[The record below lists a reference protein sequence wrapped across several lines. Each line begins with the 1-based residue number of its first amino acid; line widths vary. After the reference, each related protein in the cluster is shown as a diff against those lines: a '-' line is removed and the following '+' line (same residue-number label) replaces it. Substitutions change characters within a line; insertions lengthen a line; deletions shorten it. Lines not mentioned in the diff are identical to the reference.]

1 MEFKSVSDSC
11 FKFRGLTGALHEYS
25 PVLCPLHRSCN
36 TTHKHTC
43 KHTYKHT
50 CKHTCTLTY
59 THAHTHTRPLPFT
72 QVMQHNTQ
80 THKHTRAHTQHT
92 HTRPLP
98 FTQVMQHNTQTH
110 TCTHKQTHTHTHTH
124 AHTCTHT
131 HTHTCLSN
139 LHPELSA
146 DTTWPIR
153 VASAALSTVSLGTPF
168 HRCSLTPRKDITSLQ
183 EKKGVVTKMVVNL
196 EKGSVWRR

>member
-1 MEFKSVSDSC
+1 MEFKSVSVSC
-11 FKFRGLTGALHEYS
+11 FKFRGLAGALHEYS

-59 THAHTHTRPLPFT
+59 THA
-72 QVMQHNTQ
+72 
-80 THKHTRAHTQHT
+80 HT